1 LPIVHYL
8 FLEAISSYP
17 LYLFCYGFRFAP
29 AATKKDAVS
38 IWAIVSG
45 NGDFESLIINRF
57 PQTFSSIETGFSPF
71 FSLEYADWF

>member
-45 NGDFESLIINRF
+45 NGDFGNLNH
-57 PQTFSSIETGFSPF
+57 Q
-71 FSLEYADWF
+71 